1 MPMIHPL
8 QHKLVRTLAACVFL
22 GALLFAVHPIAA
34 NALNTPKDDLIQKI
48 ADLEEQMAAI
58 DKELSGIAST
68 KQTLSSHI
76 AELQLSR
83 KKLAAQIAEAEL
95 QLKKEKS
102 KVADLENSIDE
113 HIQTQAI
120 HRATL
125 GRLLREV
132 RAADDENGVVM
143 LLSARDAR
151 DFMQGYSELP
161 LIFTALGSAT
171 RNLSLINQALANEKS
186 ETEVTIKKTAALASQ
201 IKGQKSVFDSLH
213 KEASA
218 KLATT
223 ADQEKQYQIQREA
236 LAKLKAAFEQELYA
250 YEAGLGFAGFSKN
263 TPKRGTAVLAWPL
276 DDVFVTQLFGKTSA
290 SARLYL
296 SGSHSGVDFR
306 ASIGTPVRAMGSG
319 IVVGTGDTDIA
330 CRGASFGKWVYIAFD
345 NGLGA
350 TYGHLSS
357 IAVQKGQ
364 KVSTGDLI
372 AYSGQTGH
380 ATGPHLH
387 VSLYAL
393 KDANE
398 KDLVQIA
405 GKESNACKGKILVQP
420 RAPVEAYLNL
430 LDFTGPIDASKIKL

>member
-1 MPMIHPL
+1 MISKSLHNIL
-8 QHKLVRTLAACVFL
+8 CVFACATVIT
-22 GALLFAVHPIAA
+22 GLFVAA
-34 NALNTPKDDLIQKI
+34 IPAYGQTVSKDELQQKI
-48 ADLEEQMAAI
+48 ADLERQMAAI
-58 DKELSGIAST
+58 DKELAGIANT

-76 AELQLSR
+76 SELQLSR
-83 KKLAAQIAEAEL
+83 KKLASQISAAEL

-102 KVADLENSIDE
+102 KVADLQSSIDE
-113 HIQTQAI
+113 HTQTQAI
-120 HRATL
+120 NRATL

-132 RAADDENGVVM
+132 RAADDENGIVL
-143 LLSARDAR
+143 LLSATDAR

-171 RNLSLINQALANEKS
+171 RNLALVNQALASEKS
-186 ETEVTIKKTAALASQ
+186 ETEATIKKTTELTSQ
-201 IKGQKSVFDSLH
+201 IKGQKSVYDSLH
-213 KEASA
+213 KEAST

-223 ADQEKQYQIQREA
+223 AQQEKEYQAQREA
-236 LAKLKAAFEQELYA
+236 LAKLKAAFEQELYT

-263 TPKRGTAVLAWPL
+263 TPKRGTVALAWPL
-276 DDVFVTQLFGKTSA
+276 DSVFVTQLFGKTSA

-306 ASIGTPVRAMGSG
+306 ASIGTPVRAMASG
-319 IVVGTGDTDIA
+319 TVIGTGDTDLA
-330 CRGASFGKWVYIAFD
+330 CRGASFGKWIYIAFD

-357 IAVQKGQ
+357 VSAQKGQ
-364 KVSTGDLI
+364 KVSAGDLI
-372 AYSGQTGH
+372 GYSGQTGH

-393 KDANE
+393 KDTNE
-398 KDLVQIA
+398 NDLVQIA

-430 LDFTGPIDASKIKL
+430 LDFSPSLDANSIKY